1 MIPTNANKLIH
12 IVEKF
17 KSTLK
22 VPGSRGLLAVSL
34 AVSDEEAQ
42 RARGVAAMQRLA
54 SGLLVLMFAIY
65 LGGRLAP
72 ASWRPGPYLAAFGE
86 AGMVGAIADWFA
98 VTALF
103 RHPLGLPIPHTA
115 IIPRNKDRIGV
126 ALGRFISHNFL
137 EPRLL
142 DRRLLDLEPARRL
155 AEWLSNEETRN
166 ILARRLADLA
176 PELIGAG
183 PAIADLAA
191 EGVRRLARAGPLA
204 PAAARLLDY
213 LWRETWAPDLIDRAI
228 LALGAFA
235 DSRPELFE
243 AAVEAR
249 TWSWLPKWVDKA
261 VAERLRAGLLATLQE
276 MRSPD
281 HPLRAA
287 LDVQVQNLISRL
299 ATDPDYLEK
308 GEALKARLLADQGLI
323 GSIADACAEAA
334 RRWASEPDS
343 VRDLVEEAARRG
355 LAATA
360 RWLGEDLSARER
372 LDRWIRAAVRRTVT
386 PGREAIGDFVAQ
398 VVGGWDAR
406 AVADR
411 LELQVG
417 RDLQFIRINGAIVGA
432 LVGLAIFTASRLMS

>member
-1 MIPTNANKLIH
+1 MPAN
-12 IVEKF
+12 
-17 KSTLK
+17 
-22 VPGSRGLLAVSL
+22 
-34 AVSDEEAQ
+34 SDEEAQ
-42 RARGVAAMQRLA
+42 GARSVARMQRLA
-54 SGLLVLMFAIY
+54 GALLLAMCAIY
-65 LGGRLAP
+65 LAGRLSP
-72 ASWRPGPYLAAFGE
+72 ASWTPGPYLSAFGE

-103 RHPLGLPIPHTA
+103 RRPLGLPIPHTA

-126 ALGRFISHNFL
+126 ALGRFISDNFL

-142 DRRLLDLEPARRL
+142 DRRLIDLQPARRI
-155 AEWLSNEETRN
+155 ADWLSDEETRN
-166 ILARRLADLA
+166 ILARRLADLS
-176 PELIGAG
+176 PEIIGAG
-183 PAIADLAA
+183 PAVADLAA

-204 PAAARLLDY
+204 PAAARVLEY
-213 LWRETWAPDLIDRAI
+213 LWRETWAPALVDRAI
-228 LALGAFA
+228 LALVAFA

-249 TWSWLPKWVDKA
+249 MWSWLPKWVDRA
-261 VAERLRAGLLATLQE
+261 VAERLRAGLLATLGE
-276 MRSPD
+276 MRSPG

-287 LDVQVQNLISRL
+287 LDVQVQTMISRL
-299 ATDPDYLEK
+299 ATDPDYLAK
-308 GEALKARLLADQGLI
+308 GEALKERLLADQGLI
-323 GSIADACAEAA
+323 GSIADTCAEAA

-343 VRDLVEEAARRG
+343 VRELVEEAAQRG

-360 RWLGEDLSARER
+360 RWLSADPSARDR
-372 LDRWIRAAVRRTVT
+372 LDRWIRAVVRRTVT

-398 VVGGWDAR
+398 VVAGWDAR

-432 LVGLAIFTASRLMS
+432 IVGLAIFTASRLIS